1 MSPGRLDADVDGYR
15 QAGAANTPP
24 PVVPSDPL
32 AAGLTPIEQ
41 LVRVLGLAANLG
53 DEQDNLDNVA
63 DHAERDL
70 LTGEAATAFEAQDE
84 AAAAELQSAAGQDPS
99 AQMAQQIPQL
109 AAGMAGSLA
118 GALGSAMQQFGQIPQ
133 QLSQGA
139 QQAVQA
145 GMGMLQQSGAGYAG
159 LEGADPADAVD
170 TLDPMTEDLA
180 AEVGDLDAFGSDL
193 AGSGAFGGGS
203 GGAATGAGV
212 GGGAVPA
219 VPLGPAAPPSAGTFL
234 SSARSA
240 AATTHSAPGPTPMAG
255 GGMAGVPMVPP
266 AAMNGAGGADK
277 DGKTETKRISVP
289 PVRNGAAVQG
299 RITTPAADLG
309 AARTVRGKPVAT
321 RRIMV
326 SRDHDPQAADAAE
339 RP

>member
-24 PVVPSDPL
+24 PTVSSDPL
-32 AAGLTPIEQ
+32 AGGLSPIEQ

-53 DEQDNLDNVA
+53 DEQDNLDNIA
-63 DHAERDL
+63 DHAERDV
-70 LTGEAATAFEAQDE
+70 LTAEAATAFEGQDGD
-84 AAAAELQSAAGQDPS
+84 ATAELQATASQDPS
-99 AQMAQQIPQL
+99 TQLAQQVPQL
-109 AAGMAGSLA
+109 AAGLAGSLA

-139 QQAVQA
+139 QQAMQA

-159 LEGADPADAVD
+159 LEGADPADPLDSLD
-170 TLDPMTEDLA
+170 TLDPMTEDFA
-180 AEVGDLDAFGSDL
+180 ADIGDLDSVDGDL
-193 AGSGAFGGGS
+193 AGSGAFGGG
-203 GGAATGAGV
+203 AATGAGA
-212 GGGAVPA
+212 GGGAAPA
-219 VPLGPAAPPSAGTFL
+219 VPLGPAPPPSAGTFL

-240 AATTHSAPGPTPMAG
+240 AATAHAAPGPTPMVG

-277 DGKTETKRISVP
+277 DGKTDTKRISVP
-289 PVRNGAAVQG
+289 PIRNGAPVQG

-309 AARTVRGKPVAT
+309 AVRTAQGRPVAT

-326 SRDHDPQAADAAE
+326 SRDQIPQAADAAE

>member
-1 MSPGRLDADVDGYR
+1 MPAMSPGRLDADVDGYR

-24 PVVPSDPL
+24 PAIPSDPL
-32 AAGLTPIEQ
+32 AGGLTPIEQ

-53 DEQDNLDNVA
+53 DEQDNLDNVT

-70 LTGEAATAFEAQDE
+70 LTGEAATAFEAQDRD
-84 AAAAELQSAAGQDPS
+84 ATAELRGAAGQDPS
-99 AQMAQQIPQL
+99 AQLAQQIPQL

-133 QLSQGA
+133 QMAQGA
-139 QQAVQA
+139 QQAVQT
-145 GMGMLQQSGAGYAG
+145 GMGMLQSGSSYTG
-159 LEGADPADAVD
+159 LEGAADPLDSLD

-180 AEVGDLDAFGSDL
+180 DFDAVDGDL
-193 AGSGAFGGGS
+193 AGSGSFGGGS
-203 GGAATGAGV
+203 GGSAPGTGAG
-212 GGGAVPA
+212 GGAAPA

-234 SSARSA
+234 SSTRSA
-240 AATTHSAPGPTPMAG
+240 AAAPHAAPGPTPTAG
-255 GGMAGVPMVPP
+255 GGMAGGPMVPP

-289 PVRNGAAVQG
+289 PVRNGAPVQG
-299 RITTPAADLG
+299 RITTPAADL
-309 AARTVRGKPVAT
+309 AVARTVRGKPVAT

-326 SRDHDPQAADAAE
+326 PRDHDPQAADAAE
-339 RP
+339 RR